1 MPQEFTDWLRKLRR
15 HRMKNN
21 LSKKMSKLL
30 KKPWAAYTMAT
41 CSAALLYFVLTNLAV
56 VAEWIRVI
64 FTLIAPILW
73 GLIFAYL
80 IDPLVLTFEKKIF
93 KKMKREGLRR
103 GISVVFAVLVVLII
117 LTVLVGTLVPSIAG
131 SVSSIMDKLDAYT
144 TDLANNPQNYGYL
157 ADMLNI
163 DVASIMATSNELLHR
178 LIELITTNSGV
189 IASKFVSVG
198 TSFVN
203 IVIGFILA
211 VYFLGDKKNL
221 VLLINKL
228 RAVILKDVT
237 YESHNKFWSRCHKI
251 LIKYLVFDILDGIVI
266 GIINAVFMLI
276 CGMPNVALVSVIVG
290 VTNLLPTFGPVI
302 GGFFGALV
310 LLLNSPMQALIFL
323 IFTVVLQTFDGYI
336 LKPKMFGDS
345 MGVSA
350 VWILVSIVLG
360 GKLFGVVGILLAIPF
375 AGIFTFMMA
384 ESIYPWLEDRKIRK
398 TGKTKDKVE
407 EEIIK
412 EEE

>member
-1 MPQEFTDWLRKLRR
+1 
-15 HRMKNN
+15 MKNN
-21 LSKKMSKLL
+21 FSKKMSKLL

-228 RAVILKDVT
+228 RAVILKDAT

-276 CGMPNVALVSVIVG
+276 CGMPNIALVSVIVG

>member
-1 MPQEFTDWLRKLRR
+1 
-15 HRMKNN
+15 MKNN
-21 LSKKMSKLL
+21 FSKKMSKLL

-80 IDPLVLTFEKKIF
+80 IDPLVLTFEKKLF

-211 VYFLGDKKNL
+211 VYFLSDKKNL

-228 RAVILKDVT
+228 RAVILKDAT

-276 CGMPNVALVSVIVG
+276 CGMPNIALVSVIVG